1 MKDQL
6 YLQREEIKTLKANSE
21 FDKESVGPRGYL
33 QDVQNIAAQKMA
45 SPVKF
50 GYSGVKS
57 FNLNE
62 SNLKDTFLL
71 DPKGKLVNSKGYKQY
86 FKQYTKEKEKKLLLK
101 SKDLIHK
108 DKHIEIGFMS
118 KK

>member
-1 MKDQL
+1 
-6 YLQREEIKTLKANSE
+6 
-21 FDKESVGPRGYL
+21 
-33 QDVQNIAAQKMA
+33 MA

-71 DPKGKLVNSKGYKQY
+71 DPKGKLVNSKGYK
-86 FKQYTKEKEKKLLLK
+86 
-101 SKDLIHK
+101 
-108 DKHIEIGFMS
+108 
-118 KK
+118 